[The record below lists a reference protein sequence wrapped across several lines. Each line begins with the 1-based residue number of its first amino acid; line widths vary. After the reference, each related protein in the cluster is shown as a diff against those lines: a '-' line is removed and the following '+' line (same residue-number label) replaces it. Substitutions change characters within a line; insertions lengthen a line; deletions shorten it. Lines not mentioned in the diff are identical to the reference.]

1 MLGAVQ
7 GQFLFKNVESHISN
21 NQNML
26 KLEIEQ
32 NSWLR
37 QILQS
42 N

>member
-1 MLGAVQ
+1 MPGANQV
-7 GQFLFKNVESHISN
+7 QFLFKNVDTNISN

-26 KLEIEQ
+26 KLETDQ

-37 QILQS
+37 QILRS